1 MAKKTIISDF
11 NSLKGKVT
19 FTDKVTVPE
28 ASVSRSKEEGLKVGQ
43 DVVMMDSDYRGKIIG
58 LGRTVRIEL
67 EDGLVIESEYGGFA
81 VTEKSEIARLRET
94 RVKRNRKSEAP
105 LRSRLTVSYDTALTV
120 DLHIEA
126 LPGGRNI
133 PKGQQLQFQM
143 DSFRRIIRTNLQHK
157 GMKITFIHGVGDGIL
172 KNAIRKELD
181 EILALRCSYS
191 VGDPAVTVV
200 SIR

>member
-67 EDGLVIESEYGGFA
+67 EDGLVIESE
-81 VTEKSEIARLRET
+81 
-94 RVKRNRKSEAP
+94 
-105 LRSRLTVSYDTALTV
+105 
-120 DLHIEA
+120 
-126 LPGGRNI
+126 
-133 PKGQQLQFQM
+133 
-143 DSFRRIIRTNLQHK
+143 
-157 GMKITFIHGVGDGIL
+157 
-172 KNAIRKELD
+172 
-181 EILALRCSYS
+181 
-191 VGDPAVTVV
+191 
-200 SIR
+200 

>member
-1 MAKKTIISDF
+1 M
-11 NSLKGKVT
+11 
-19 FTDKVTVPE
+19 
-28 ASVSRSKEEGLKVGQ
+28 
-43 DVVMMDSDYRGKIIG
+43 
-58 LGRTVRIEL
+58 GRTVRIEL
-67 EDGLVIESEYGGFA
+67 EDGLVIESEYGDFA
-81 VTEKSEIARLRET
+81 VTEKSEIASLRET

-105 LRSRLTVSYDTALTV
+105 LRSRSTVSYDTALTV

>member
-1 MAKKTIISDF
+1 MSQC
-11 NSLKGKVT
+11 KVT

-81 VTEKSEIARLRET
+81 VTEKSEIASLRET

-105 LRSRLTVSYDTALTV
+105 LCSRSTVSYDTALTV

>member
-1 MAKKTIISDF
+1 MSQC
-11 NSLKGKVT
+11 KVT

-81 VTEKSEIARLRET
+81 VTEKSEIASLRET

-105 LRSRLTVSYDTALTV
+105 LRSRSTVSYDTALTV